1 MALVTVISRNLKSL
15 VSLNLHGN
23 YIGFE
28 GLAAL
33 LSALA
38 QNHDSLERLHL
49 GDQHVGVD
57 CRNRNEVEGAV
68 ASLSSVISGNI
79 KSLECWGPDGIDI
92 SDEGVSALASSL
104 ATNRGSVEFL
114 SLLGFGLDRGAD
126 CSHHKP

>member
-28 GLAAL
+28 GTVAVWT
-33 LSALA
+33 ALA
-38 QNHDSLERLHL
+38 TNHRSLKSLHL
-49 GDQHVGVD
+49 NAFTESWG
-57 CRNRNEVEGAV
+57 RNRNEVEGAV

-92 SDEGVSALASSL
+92 SDEGVSVLASSL
-104 ATNRGSVEFL
+104 TTNRGSVEFL